1 MRRTTCFRQ
10 LVAAPEILVMP
21 CCHDGLSARVLEQAG
36 FEAIAAAELLQLG
49 GAVVA
54 HPCGSV
60 FTAVRA
66 LQDWAAHL
74 RQHGSAAGFRDRM
87 VDFAGYQAVVGL
99 DPIRRRQ
106 AQLELPLTPP
116 GGEA

>member
-1 MRRTTCFRQ
+1 MLGLEEALRRAQ
-10 LVAAPEILVMP
+10 LYAE
-21 CCHDGLSARVLEQAG
+21 AG
-36 FEAIAAAELLQLG
+36 AAELLQLG